1 MAASIRM
8 KGTRTGLQNAALGT
22 GAVFCLA
29 GILGFIPG
37 ITSNYGSLRLA
48 GHSSEAL
55 LLGVFQV
62 SVLHNTVHLLFG
74 AAGILMS
81 RSHPQA
87 RNFLIYGG
95 VIYLVLWLYGLLVGD
110 PIPANFIPANQAD
123 NWLHLVLGLAM
134 IALAVMLARGP
145 APAADPSSSANSS
158 VPGTRGR

>member
-1 MAASIRM
+1 M
-8 KGTRTGLQNAALGT
+8 KGARTGLQKAALGT

-37 ITSNYGSLRLA
+37 ITSNYDSLRLA
-48 GHSSEAL
+48 GHASEAL

-62 SVLHNTVHLLFG
+62 SVLHNTVHLVFG

-110 PIPANFIPANQAD
+110 PTPANFIPANDAD

-145 APAADPSSSANSS
+145 APAAGGAVTGNTVKSSA
-158 VPGTRGR
+158 PGTRGR